1 VCNDASSNAGRCFA
15 EWGVQTDRNV
25 VNVIG
30 QRLSPALNTVDEQL
44 SAKAAEGVLYI
55 VHGIGTGVLREEIH
69 NMLAS
74 DKRVRAFKLEEKS
87 AGGCTIVKL
96 R

>member
-1 VCNDASSNAGRCFA
+1 MG
-15 EWGVQTDRNV
+15 GVQTARNV

-30 QRLSPALNTVDEQL
+30 QRLSPALSTVDEQL

-55 VHGIGTGVLREEIH
+55 VHGIDTGVLREEIQ

-74 DKRVRAFKLEEKS
+74 DRRVHAFKLAQKS
-87 AGGCTIVKL
+87 AGGSTIVKL